1 MPKRIISKKYLTEN
15 EVREWL
21 GLTSDQLDR
30 LRLNGGLP
38 YVRITR
44 TVRKYP
50 VKEIEAWLRN
60 RVVVLEPRKIK
71 RKKYQKRRIRRLNNF
86 SKWDDSSKKILRRDS
101 FKCQMCGNGESL
113 SIHHI
118 IPRAEGGSDHPR
130 NLITLCKNC
139 HDNADVEE
147 IRSWEKLKVV
157 K

>member
-1 MPKRIISKKYLTEN
+1 MSKKFLTEN

-50 VKEIEAWLRN
+50 VKEIETWLRN

-101 FKCQMCGNGESL
+101 FKCQMCGNGENL